1 MSYGC
6 FVICSIKVCQAIVG
20 NKDAI
25 EVWLA
30 DPLGSDKTYR
40 AFVCKECKAKID
52 APPPGAEPM
61 TAAHP

>member
-6 FVICSIKVCQAIVG
+6 FVICSIKVCRAIVG
-20 NKDAI
+20 DKDAI
-25 EVWLA
+25 EVHLP
-30 DPLGSDKTYR
+30 DPLGGERTYR

-52 APPPGAEPM
+52 APVEGSEPM